1 MSKKIQISDDNGVS
15 WSTFPGSS
23 GSLTTDMGTI
33 DDTIF
38 GTDYSSMQPG
48 MENWTMQTNG
58 LYKGFAGYVATL
70 KMLGTPTT
78 MTTEPMSLVSGKT
91 YQVTNAVKRNFD
103 LVAALSFSDGGGV
116 ISAAN
121 IANVDFLF
129 GRVTFV
135 PAFTPSGGVTV
146 TGTYAPMTNIA
157 RATGFTLT
165 QTSATIDDTDF
176 ATAQA
181 NDGTR
186 VYISG
191 LKTCSL
197 ALTGIYS
204 GSNDWRTRLGQRSRV
219 LVEINPDG
227 SGKSIARGFFAFTAV
242 GQSGNVGAQEGATA
256 TLPLYVPQNANLAY
270 PFSWVHDPS
279 TTLNTSIQKAMTAW
293 LNNLLYEYRYLYD
306 GINGFQ
312 GNGIITDLSLA
323 GGLEVMNDFTIHVQG
338 SGVLSPAP

>member
-1 MSKKIQISDDNGVS
+1 MSKKIQISDDNGVT

-23 GSLTTDMGTI
+23 GSLATDMGTI

-48 MENWTMQTNG
+48 MENWTLQTNG

-70 KMLGTPTT
+70 KMIGTPTT
-78 MTTEPMSLVSGKT
+78 MTAEAMSLVSGKT
-91 YQVTNAVKRNFD
+91 YQVTNAARRNFD
-103 LVAALSFSDGGGV
+103 LTAALSFSDGGGV
-116 ISAAN
+116 IAAAN
-121 IANVDFLF
+121 IASVDYLF

-135 PAFTPSGGVTV
+135 AGYTPTGSVTV
-146 TGTYAPMTNIA
+146 TGTYAPLANIA

-165 QTSATIDDTDF
+165 QTSATVDDTDF

-181 NDGTR
+181 NDGVRT
-186 VYISG
+186 YISG
-191 LKTCSL
+191 LKTASL
-197 ALTGIYS
+197 ALTGIFS
-204 GSNDWRTRLGQRSRV
+204 PSNTWRTQLANRGRV

-227 SGKSIARGFFAFTAV
+227 SGKSVARGFFAFTAV
-242 GQSGNVGAQEGATA
+242 GQSGNVGAQEAATA
-256 TLPLYVPQNANLAY
+256 TLPLYVPQNAALAY
-270 PFSWVHDPS
+270 PFSWIHDPT
-279 TTLNTSIQKAMTAW
+279 TTLNVSIQKAMNAW

-306 GINGFQ
+306 GTNGFQ

-338 SGVLSPAP
+338 SGVLSPVP